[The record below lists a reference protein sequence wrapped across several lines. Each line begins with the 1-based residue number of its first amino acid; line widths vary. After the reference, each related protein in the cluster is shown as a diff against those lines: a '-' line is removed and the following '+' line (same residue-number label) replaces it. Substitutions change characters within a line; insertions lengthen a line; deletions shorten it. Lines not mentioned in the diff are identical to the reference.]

1 MKVPSWK
8 NTDFIESP
16 FVEITSGSGIDVA
29 MQYPMLGMR
38 HGENRC
44 FVRLE
49 ALCTAGRA
57 LSRIRS
63 IDSGESRS
71 YKCLL

>member
-29 MQYPMLGMR
+29 MQYPLLGMR

-44 FVRLE
+44 FVRWEVYEKLLE
-49 ALCTAGRA
+49 A
-57 LSRIRS
+57 
-63 IDSGESRS
+63 
-71 YKCLL
+71 